1 MGAFPAALP
10 WSWGVGRVRSV
21 EEERAGADGTGVSAE
36 RLAGLG
42 FLVSSGRWSLTG
54 PCGSEEIG

>member
-42 FLVSSGRWSLTG
+42 FLVSSEGGLLLDRAAVRR
-54 PCGSEEIG
+54 